1 MSVRRIVEYLDERG
15 ESPFGKWFVQLNPEA
30 AAKVTIA
37 MTRIEQR
44 NFSNVS
50 SVGRGAFEYKIHFG
64 PGYRVYFAQDEIDLI
79 ILLAGGTKKRQSEDI
94 KLAQRRWA
102 DYKIRKKGKGRLWH

>member
-1 MSVRRIVEYLDERG
+1 MSVRRTVEYLDERG
-15 ESPFGKWFVQLNPEA
+15 QSPFGKWFMRLNAEA

-37 MTRIEQR
+37 MTRIEQG

-50 SVGRGAFEYKIHFG
+50 SVGRGVFEYKIHYG
-64 PGYRVYFAQDEIDLI
+64 PGYRVYFAQDGIDLV

-94 KLAQRRWA
+94 RLAQQRWA
-102 DYKIRKKGKGRLWH
+102 IYKVRKKAGKG